1 MIFIFYLGF
10 LLKIVQTQRKI
21 TKRKEKKLSTKKLNR
36 EKQTATFIDLVLH
49 SRAKHRKLYWLQ
61 PLSVRVYEGYLN
73 PATHTHANAWIFTQY
88 FSHHKSKSKLRLR
101 YFSPQFFRLYHY
113 FFFSRKTRTCR
124 QSMVACKTVIFVE
137 SARAEA
143 IGIAPRHAC
152 VCRTKS
158 KKTK

>member
-1 MIFIFYLGF
+1 MY
-10 LLKIVQTQRKI
+10 
-21 TKRKEKKLSTKKLNR
+21 KRKGKSQKKRKKLSTKKLNR
-36 EKQTATFIDLVLH
+36 EKQTVTFIDLVLH

-61 PLSVRVYEGYLN
+61 PLSVCACTKATWIQL
-73 PATHTHANAWIFTQY
+73 THTRKRMDFYTILFPPQKQKQTQIKVLFPAIFS
-88 FSHHKSKSKLRLR
+88 FIS
-101 YFSPQFFRLYHY
+101 HY